1 MIIDRLANWRLYAN
15 VNPLFQKAFE
25 FLEKS
30 DLSGMECGR
39 YDIAGDDAYA
49 MIQEPEGKTEATAK
63 VEVHRKYIDIHAPIA
78 GEETIG
84 TFTMTERE
92 LALPFNE
99 KDDYVLFAA
108 KGEPLTLRV
117 GEFAAF
123 FPPYGGHRHGCTGA
137 KVPPKGYRKICMKVK
152 AEK

>member
-25 FLEKS
+25 FLENS

-63 VEVHRKYIDIHAPIA
+63 VEVHRKYIDIQFVVS
-78 GEETIG
+78 G
-84 TFTMTERE
+84 
-92 LALPFNE
+92 NE
-99 KDDYVLFAA
+99 KM
-108 KGEPLTLRV
+108 GWIPLC
-117 GEFAAF
+117 GMGHDEGFDEKKDCGF
-123 FPPYGGHRHGCTGA
+123 F
-137 KVPPKGYRKICMKVK
+137 KDK
-152 AEK
+152 